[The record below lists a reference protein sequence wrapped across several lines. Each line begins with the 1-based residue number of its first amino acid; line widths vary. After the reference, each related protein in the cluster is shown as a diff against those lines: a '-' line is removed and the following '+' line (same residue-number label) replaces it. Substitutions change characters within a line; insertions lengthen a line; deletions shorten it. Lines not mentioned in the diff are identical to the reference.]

1 MSKTKQSSVHAKKE
15 VDYLK
20 RKSILKR
27 RHKIGIVLNDKEL
40 EAIEAYCK
48 KNKMESK
55 SKFMRETVMRFVMDH
70 FISDYPTLFDK
81 NDLDKLKI

>member
-1 MSKTKQSSVHAKKE
+1 MSKTKPSSVHAKKE

-81 NDLDKLKI
+81 NDLDKLKV